1 MEKFEMTRKQ
11 KISNFWYYN
20 KWKVLLGVFFAW
32 LLISF
37 LVDMITKVDYDY
49 SVAIVSETVFFDSE
63 LAALQEQLEE
73 HAKDLNGNG
82 EVDVQVMVYSLPQGE
97 TVDPQ
102 TVASGK
108 TQLLADMQEGYSMIF
123 LYSDTI
129 YEIYEEDELW
139 ENPEKLTEYAD
150 LYAAVEDTP
159 MKDYNIAIRQFE
171 GTDIEDDEEAAE
183 YYHASVELLESFQ

>member
-1 MEKFEMTRKQ
+1 MEKLEMTRKQ

-20 KWKVLLGVFFAW
+20 KWKVLLGAFFAW

-37 LVDMITKVDYDY
+37 LIDMITKVDYDY

-82 EVDVQVMVYSLPQGE
+82 EVDVQVMAYSLPQGE

-139 ENPEKLTEYAD
+139 ENPEKLTEYPD

-159 MKDYNIAIRQFE
+159 MKEYNIAIRQFE